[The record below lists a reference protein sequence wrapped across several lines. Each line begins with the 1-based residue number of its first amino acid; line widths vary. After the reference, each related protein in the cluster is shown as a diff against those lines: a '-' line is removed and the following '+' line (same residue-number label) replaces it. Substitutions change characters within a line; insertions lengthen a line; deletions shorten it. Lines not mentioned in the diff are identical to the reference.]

1 MTKWIVN
8 LKIAQKLSLGFGTC
22 LTLALVIAGASIT
35 QMAQMNEV
43 THSIVSDSLKGEE
56 ALGKFQTAAECF
68 RKFQY
73 RFGLERTNI
82 ALDITQGL
90 LDKTESEANDDLS
103 NYQKTVSDPQDSQ
116 NLQAVQTAWAE
127 YLTYDQPYTA
137 LARKNDDA
145 GTGAMMLGPM
155 KASFDQVEQSSQTM
169 ADWKHQRA
177 IASAQKADQVFKTSC
192 IFVFGIL
199 AAGFV
204 LAGLLGSFIVRS
216 MTKAIAEIVE
226 KIETLNKICVTNL
239 AKAVTALENGDL
251 TVNIV
256 TGSTPLNIESH
267 DEIGQLGK
275 TFNSMLETVVTTIGS
290 FGKSQA
296 ALSRMFVELQ
306 ATARQVETA
315 ATSLAGTSQQIGAST
330 DEITATMQEVSQAS
344 DQSARGADEVA
355 KGSSAQAASIS
366 EGADLVKQLAASVRS
381 VASDSETAEQVAQ
394 TARTTALSGVTS
406 VKDTVTGMHS
416 IQRTIA
422 ASAEVIQT
430 LGDSSKQIG
439 TIVQT
444 IEEIADQTNL
454 LALNAAIEA
463 ARAGD
468 AGRGFAVVADEVRK
482 LAERSRGATEEIG
495 GLIEKVQTQTARAVA
510 AMEGGVKE
518 VTANTIIAERAG
530 DTLTQIQT
538 AVDQVTDKVHSI
550 FLSAGEMKLA
560 SDDVSRSISDVAAV
574 IEESSAAAE
583 EMSASAEQ
591 VSASVATVAATTNQ
605 QSSAV
610 ESLVTSASEL
620 SSVAATLSEMISRFK
635 VNASD
640 SYAAPTKLNVSRENS
655 APRRKAA

>member
-1 MTKWIVN
+1 M
-8 LKIAQKLSLGFGTC
+8 C
-22 LTLALVIAGASIT
+22 
-35 QMAQMNEV
+35 
-43 THSIVSDSLKGEE
+43 
-56 ALGKFQTAAECF
+56 
-68 RKFQY
+68 
-73 RFGLERTNI
+73 
-82 ALDITQGL
+82 
-90 LDKTESEANDDLS
+90 
-103 NYQKTVSDPQDSQ
+103 
-116 NLQAVQTAWAE
+116 
-127 YLTYDQPYTA
+127 
-137 LARKNDDA
+137 
-145 GTGAMMLGPM
+145 
-155 KASFDQVEQSSQTM
+155 
-169 ADWKHQRA
+169 
-177 IASAQKADQVFKTSC
+177 
-192 IFVFGIL
+192 
-199 AAGFV
+199 
-204 LAGLLGSFIVRS
+204 
-216 MTKAIAEIVE
+216 
-226 KIETLNKICVTNL
+226 
-239 AKAVTALENGDL
+239 
-251 TVNIV
+251 
-256 TGSTPLNIESH
+256 
-267 DEIGQLGK
+267 
-275 TFNSMLETVVTTIGS
+275 
-290 FGKSQA
+290 
-296 ALSRMFVELQ
+296 
-306 ATARQVETA
+306 
-315 ATSLAGTSQQIGAST
+315 
-330 DEITATMQEVSQAS
+330 
-344 DQSARGADEVA
+344 
-355 KGSSAQAASIS
+355 
-366 EGADLVKQLAASVRS
+366 
-381 VASDSETAEQVAQ
+381 
-394 TARTTALSGVTS
+394 
-406 VKDTVTGMHS
+406 
-416 IQRTIA
+416 
-422 ASAEVIQT
+422 
-430 LGDSSKQIG
+430 DSSKQIG